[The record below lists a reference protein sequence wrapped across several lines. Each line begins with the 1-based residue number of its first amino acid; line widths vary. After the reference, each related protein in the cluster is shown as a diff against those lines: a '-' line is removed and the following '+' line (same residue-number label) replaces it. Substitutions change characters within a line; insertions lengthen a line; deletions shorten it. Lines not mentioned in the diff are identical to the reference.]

1 MDDLLGCVDN
11 FSDTLAGPIDAFPTF
26 FDPADALQTDGIQE
40 RTPVGVS
47 MFRKKATA
55 VASSKSKSSAAR
67 RRLSIGKDASIE
79 GSEMTRTR
87 SQSKSVSME
96 HDFKE
101 GDIIMAHKG
110 RKVAFW
116 FPGKIMKMKTKTCTV
131 KFLDVFGNED
141 CAKDNIITV
150 DEFMAQKVLKSAQKL
165 FKVPAEY
172 ATQFETVFSKISTG
186 K

>member
-40 RTPVGVS
+40 RTPVGLS
-47 MFRKKATA
+47 MFRKKASA

-67 RRLSIGKDASIE
+67 RLSIGKDAIIE

-96 HDFKE
+96 HNFKE
-101 GDIIMAHKG
+101 GEIIMAQKG
-110 RKVAFW
+110 PKVAFW
-116 FPGKIMKMKTKTCTV
+116 FPGKVMKMKTKTCTV

-172 ATQFETVFSKISTG
+172 ATQFETVLSKISTG